1 VPPDDI
7 EDGGD
12 GVGVR
17 VLVLP
22 LLSPFQLHLRCRGG
36 CEGSVSGATLRF
48 SSSSRPWWRGVE
60 VVEFRVPFCWWG
72 CWCSFVDVSAP
83 TGHGGEGSCVRRWC
97 GARGGG
103 PRRCGV
109 SWKKGGGRERLLWPC
124 TFSEARI
131 RPSAV
136 DSSCGHLRVVA
147 ATSSRRQ
154 EVRRRRHRLGAWG
167 KIWI

>member
-1 VPPDDI
+1 MARLVMAHVPKETRRLCLLFPRVQHSHDDGPSSTETAI
-7 EDGGD
+7 LGI
-12 GVGVR
+12 
-17 VLVLP
+17 P
-22 LLSPFQLHLRCRGG
+22 LSLFQRCFKTRFMQQRTTSGNQTSHFTSQPNENKSPAKKTTRTTR
-36 CEGSVSGATLRF
+36 
-48 SSSSRPWWRGVE
+48 
-60 VVEFRVPFCWWG
+60 
-72 CWCSFVDVSAP
+72 
-83 TGHGGEGSCVRRWC
+83 VRRWC